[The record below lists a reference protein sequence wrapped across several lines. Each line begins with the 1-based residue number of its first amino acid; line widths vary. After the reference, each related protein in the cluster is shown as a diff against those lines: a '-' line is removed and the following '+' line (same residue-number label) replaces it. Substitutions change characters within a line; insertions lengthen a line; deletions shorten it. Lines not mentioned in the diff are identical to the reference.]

1 MRTKLKLE
9 RERLGNSPPLDH
21 DAAPRHDGAAP
32 RHDGPAPRH
41 DGPAPLKDGLIAV
54 QAEELRQAYELAQ
67 GRDPFLGPRS
77 RHEVHKPGNPPPDA
91 MAFILSALERITA
104 GVAENPINTSS
115 LDWDIGTLVDR
126 ISMILENRKSLEKEL
141 AALKAAHEN
150 W

>member
-1 MRTKLKLE
+1 LIRELE
-9 RERLGNSPPLDH
+9 LARKRLGNSPPLD
-21 DAAPRHDGAAP
+21 
-32 RHDGPAPRH
+32 HDGPAPRH

-67 GRDPFLGPRS
+67 GRDPFLGP
-77 RHEVHKPGNPPPDA
+77 KPGNPPPDA

-115 LDWDIGTLVDR
+115 IKWDTGSLVDR